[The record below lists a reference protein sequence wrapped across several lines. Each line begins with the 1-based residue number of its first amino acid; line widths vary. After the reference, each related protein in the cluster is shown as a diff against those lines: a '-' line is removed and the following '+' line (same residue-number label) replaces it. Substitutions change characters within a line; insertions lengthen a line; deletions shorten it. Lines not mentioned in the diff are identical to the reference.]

1 MMYRDTFQS
10 QRSFSLGEVAT
21 ANPPIPITLV
31 FLNNVTNSKLFSNFK
46 LSDYN
51 GLFFSQKIGYLVIKR
66 KVFPAAVKPHN
77 STPAYVVIQIVK
89 CKTMGKTI
97 FPHSGKR

>member
-1 MMYRDTFQS
+1 MT
-10 QRSFSLGEVAT
+10 V
-21 ANPPIPITLV
+21 V

-51 GLFFSQKIGYLVIKR
+51 GLFFSQKIGFLVIKG

-77 STPAYVVIQIVK
+77 STPAYMVILPK
-89 CKTMGKTI
+89 KYSI
-97 FPHSGKR
+97 FDSEKHFLNCFHDGNQVN